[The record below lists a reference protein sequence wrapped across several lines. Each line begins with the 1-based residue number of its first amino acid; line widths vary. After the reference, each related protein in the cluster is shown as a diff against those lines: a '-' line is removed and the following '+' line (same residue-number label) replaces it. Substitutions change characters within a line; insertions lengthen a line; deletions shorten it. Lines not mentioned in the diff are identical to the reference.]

1 MKANEQREMQYIS
14 SFTMDADL
22 NGVPDSEIFRA
33 IDVIWHDANTP
44 RLFAEHQGE
53 FYLMDSAE

>member
-1 MKANEQREMQYIS
+1 MQFIQ

-22 NGVPDSEIFRA
+22 NGVPDQEIFRS
-33 IDVIWHDANTP
+33 IDVVWHDKATP
-44 RLFAEHQGE
+44 RLFNEHQSE

>member
-1 MKANEQREMQYIS
+1 MQYIA

-22 NGVPDSEIFRA
+22 NGVPDAEVFRS
-33 IDVIWHDANTP
+33 IDVVWHDKNTP
-44 RLFAEHQGE
+44 RLFAEHQSE

>member
-1 MKANEQREMQYIS
+1 MQYIS
-14 SFTMDADL
+14 SFQIDADL

-33 IDVIWHDANTP
+33 IDVVWHDANTA
-44 RLFAEHQGE
+44 RLFTEHQSE